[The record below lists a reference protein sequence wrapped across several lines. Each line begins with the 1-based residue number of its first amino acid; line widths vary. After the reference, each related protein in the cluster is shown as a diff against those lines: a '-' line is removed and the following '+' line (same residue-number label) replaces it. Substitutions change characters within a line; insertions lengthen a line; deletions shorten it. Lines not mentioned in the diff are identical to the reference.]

1 MLSGSVVRGL
11 RPAARD
17 VSGRSN
23 NNRHEGSDGGAT
35 TGGPGVWAS
44 GIGTATAVMLMYH
57 ADTESPAVD
66 GATSSSTPRAG
77 AAAAMESLRRNGL
90 VSTWND
96 KYYGVE
102 LPDPVAAGRLLL
114 SPGLLWAAV
123 ELDAAATKETPAD
136 YMARVRASTTAFF
149 EKKEPDG
156 MARVINHEGTLSAL
170 RMLGDGD
177 GKGQFVLLTG
187 PRSVGKS
194 LMLAKVAEELSV
206 RSRRVLYVDARKH
219 GTDLTTGIVASI
231 AKDDVFFN
239 KMLSFMSATISSA
252 VLEIAVEHKLTPSTT
267 TSVKASF
274 GGKGAA
280 AGPAP
285 SPSPSLALVLGG
297 FFAACRADG
306 EFPVIIIDE
315 ANIAF
320 DAAVG
325 DAAAKARVL
334 GELQLFTRI
343 SKQQREASV
352 VLATSEHGLPFRLRA
367 LGFNTDHIR
376 KTIVAEE
383 VPPAVMKRELMQS
396 WGCGEHLATALLSLY
411 GGHVLHASAA
421 VRKLATSTAPALL
434 EGLAALSSII
444 WCARCVP
451 E

>member
-136 YMARVRASTTAFF
+136 YMARVLKRSVSFF
-149 EKKEPDG
+149 KTKEKDG
-156 MARVINHEGTLSAL
+156 MARVINHEGTLTAL
-170 RMLGDGD
+170 RALGDDAGE
-177 GKGQFVLLTG
+177 GQFVLLTG

-194 LMLAKVAEELSV
+194 LMLAKVAKELSL
-206 RSRRVLYVDARKH
+206 RSRRVLYVDAREY
-219 GTDLTTGIVASI
+219 GTDVT
-231 AKDDVFFN
+231 
-239 KMLSFMSATISSA
+239 
-252 VLEIAVEHKLTPSTT
+252 
-267 TSVKASF
+267 
-274 GGKGAA
+274 KG
-280 AGPAP
+280 
-285 SPSPSLALVLGG
+285 
-297 FFAACRADG
+297 
-306 EFPVIIIDE
+306 VI
-315 ANIAF
+315 
-320 DAAVG
+320 
-325 DAAAKARVL
+325 
-334 GELQLFTRI
+334 
-343 SKQQREASV
+343 
-352 VLATSEHGLPFRLRA
+352 
-367 LGFNTDHIR
+367 
-376 KTIVAEE
+376 
-383 VPPAVMKRELMQS
+383 
-396 WGCGEHLATALLSLY
+396 
-411 GGHVLHASAA
+411 
-421 VRKLATSTAPALL
+421 
-434 EGLAALSSII
+434 AAL
-444 WCARCVP
+444 CAETVVF
-451 E
+451 